1 MPINQIKSVVVMAS
15 GNGSVA
21 QAVFDAQLNGV
32 LTGLI
37 KIEKV
42 ISDQPDAGVLNRA
55 EQAGIPTVTLTV
67 KAFANRSEWNRA
79 LIDEVDASKPWLV
92 VSAGFMR
99 ILSPDFVNKFQTINT
114 HPALLPAFP
123 GAHAV
128 ADAMAAGVEVTG
140 ATVHFVDEGVDTGQ
154 IIKQAIV
161 EIHKGD
167 TQVEL
172 HERIKIEERKILVET
187 IKELVM
193 KSEEQA

>member
-1 MPINQIKSVVVMAS
+1 MNQIKSIVVMAS
-15 GNGSVA
+15 GDGSVA
-21 QAVFDAQLNGV
+21 QAVFDAESNGE
-32 LTGLI
+32 LAGLI

-42 ISDQPDAGVLNRA
+42 VTDQPDAGVLNRA
-55 EQAGIPTVTLTV
+55 RQAGIPAITLPM
-67 KAFANRSEWNRA
+67 KNFANRSEWNRA

-154 IIKQAIV
+154 IIKQASV

>member
-1 MPINQIKSVVVMAS
+1 MLMNQIKSVVVMAS
-15 GNGSVA
+15 GDGSVA

-32 LTGLI
+32 LSGLI

-42 ISDQPDAGVLNRA
+42 ISDQPGAGVLNRA
-55 EQAGIPTVTLTV
+55 KQAGIPTVALPV
-67 KAFANRSEWNRA
+67 KDFADRSEWSKA
-79 LIDEVDASKPWLV
+79 LIGEVAKTKPWLV

-99 ILSPDFVNKFQTINT
+99 ILSPEFVNQFQSINT

-128 ADAMAAGVEVTG
+128 ADAMAAGVQVTG

-154 IIKQAIV
+154 IIKQASV
-161 EIHKGD
+161 EVRRGE
-167 TQVEL
+167 TQAEL

-187 IKELVM
+187 IKELA
-193 KSEEQA
+193 KGTGESA

>member
-1 MPINQIKSVVVMAS
+1 MNQIKPIVILAS
-15 GNGSVA
+15 GDGSVA
-21 QAVFDAQLNGV
+21 QAVFDAESNGV
-32 LTGLI
+32 LAGLI

-55 EQAGIPTVTLTV
+55 KQAGIPANTLPM
-67 KAFANRSEWNRA
+67 KNFANRSEWNRA
-79 LIDEVDASKPWLV
+79 LIDEVDNSKPWLV

-128 ADAMAAGVEVTG
+128 ADAMAAGAEVTG

-154 IIKQAIV
+154 IIKQVSV
-161 EIHKGD
+161 EVRKGD
-167 TQVEL
+167 TQAEL
-172 HERIKIEERKILVET
+172 HERIKIEERKILVQS
-187 IKELVM
+187 IKELVEG
-193 KSEEQA
+193 SGE

>member
-1 MPINQIKSVVVMAS
+1 MAS
-15 GNGSVA
+15 GDGSVA
-21 QAVFDAQLNGV
+21 QAVFDAQSHGV
-32 LTGLI
+32 LAGLI

-42 ISDQPDAGVLNRA
+42 ISDQPNAGVLNRA
-55 EQAGIPTVTLTV
+55 KHVGIPTITLPMKDFV
-67 KAFANRSEWNRA
+67 NRSEWNRA
-79 LIDEVDASKPWLV
+79 LIDAVDASKPWLV

-128 ADAMAAGVEVTG
+128 ADAMAAGVAVTG

-154 IIKQAIV
+154 IIKQASV
-161 EIHKGD
+161 EIHRSD

>member
-1 MPINQIKSVVVMAS
+1 MNQIKSIVVMAS
-15 GNGSVA
+15 GDGSVA
-21 QAVFDAQLNGV
+21 QAVFDAQSHGV
-32 LTGLI
+32 LAGLI

-55 EQAGIPTVTLTV
+55 KQAGIPAITLPM
-67 KAFANRSEWNRA
+67 KNFANRSEWNRA
-79 LIDEVDASKPWLV
+79 LIDEVGASKPWLV

-140 ATVHFVDEGVDTGQ
+140 ATVHFVDEGVDTGK
-154 IIKQAIV
+154 IIKQVSV

>member
-1 MPINQIKSVVVMAS
+1 MNEIKSVVVMAS
-15 GNGSVA
+15 GDGSVA
-21 QAVFDAQLNGV
+21 QAIFDAVLNGP
-32 LTGLI
+32 LSGLI

-42 ISDQPDAGVLNRA
+42 ISDQPNAGVLNRA
-55 EQAGIPTVTLTV
+55 EQAGITTFTLPM
-67 KAFANRSEWNRA
+67 KNFANRSEWNRA
-79 LIDEVDASKPWLV
+79 LINEVDASKPWLV

-128 ADAMAAGVEVTG
+128 ADAMAAGVAVTG

-154 IIKQAIV
+154 IIKQASV

-172 HERIKIEERKILVET
+172 HERIKIEERKILVQT
-187 IKELVM
+187 IEELAERD
-193 KSEEQA
+193 EEPV

>member
-1 MPINQIKSVVVMAS
+1 MAS
-15 GNGSVA
+15 GDGSVA
-21 QAVFDAQLNGV
+21 QAVFDAQSKGV
-32 LTGLI
+32 LAGLI

-42 ISDQPDAGVLNRA
+42 ISDQPDAGVLDRA
-55 EQAGIPTVTLTV
+55 KQAGIPAITLPM
-67 KAFANRSEWNRA
+67 KNFANRSEWNRA

-114 HPALLPAFP
+114 HPALLPAVP

-154 IIKQAIV
+154 IIKQASV

-167 TQVEL
+167 KQVEL

>member
-1 MPINQIKSVVVMAS
+1 MNQIKSVIVMAS
-15 GNGSVA
+15 GDGSVA
-21 QAVFDAQLNGV
+21 QAVFDAQSKGV
-32 LTGLI
+32 LAGLI

-55 EQAGIPTVTLTV
+55 KQAGIPAITLPM
-67 KAFANRSEWNRA
+67 KNFANRSEWNRA

-140 ATVHFVDEGVDTGQ
+140 VTVHFVDEGVDTGH
-154 IIKQAIV
+154 IIKQASV